1 MVDVVAVATEAHKA
15 FHVGLVVTA
24 FGFGFRHGIDWDHI
38 AALTDITGSQDDTRS
53 SMLFATF
60 YALGHALV
68 VFALGFAAIVFAER
82 LPSAVDATME
92 RFVGV
97 TLLALGVYVFWA
109 LLRQG
114 RDFRMQSRWMLL
126 ATTLRRSY
134 RRFRPA

>member
-1 MVDVVAVATEAHKA
+1 MRSSSKEAARCGYVWVTPFGVDARQSGDGVIIGATATQQA
-15 FHVGLVVTA
+15 FHIGLVATA

-97 TLLALGVYVFWA
+97 TLLALG
-109 LLRQG
+109 
-114 RDFRMQSRWMLL
+114 
-126 ATTLRRSY
+126 
-134 RRFRPA
+134 